1 MAEIK
6 DFGSNFV
13 TEREAPKFKLHN
25 EEFECVKAV
34 QGKVLLNLTTQVAS
48 EDPAKQAAMITDFFN
63 YVLTDESY
71 ERFDALL
78 ESKDRIVTVEA
89 LGEIVG
95 WITEQLTARP
105 EAQPEDS

>member
-6 DFGSNFV
+6 DFGNNFV
-13 TEREAPKFKLHN
+13 VDREAPKFMLHN
-25 EEFECVKAV
+25 EEFECVKSI

-48 EDPAKQAAMITDFFN
+48 DDPAKQAAMITDFFN

-71 ERFDALL
+71 VRFDALL
-78 ESKDRIVTVEA
+78 ESKDRIVPVEA

-105 EAQPEDS
+105 EAQPEAS